1 MSDNEQ
7 LSKGVNKMADKRK
20 VAETKS
26 AEVIP
31 FDPTMFEADAG
42 MGMENMGQEDLAL
55 PFLKILSGLDPL
67 LDTHETARKGDIYNT
82 VTGHV
87 YTGKDGIKVIPCAY
101 QRRFIQWAPRGV
113 GSGAPQAIYAP
124 GDTIPKTE
132 RSAEDNKEYVIG
144 GEGEYIE
151 ETHQHFVIVMNED
164 GSSETALIAM
174 KSTQLKKSRK
184 WNSMIS
190 SRVMQGKNGPFTPP
204 RFSHIYNLKTVS
216 EENSKGSWH
225 GWEMSLEGPVSD
237 AGVYGQAKTF
247 AQSVTTGDVVVKHQ
261 DDNAA
266 NQEEDGDT
274 PF

>member
-1 MSDNEQ
+1 
-7 LSKGVNKMADKRK
+7 MAGKK
-20 VAETKS
+20 KEVAETKS
-26 AEVIP
+26 GEVIA
-31 FDPTMFEADAG
+31 FDPTMFEDDAG

-55 PFLKILSGLDPL
+55 PFLKILSGLDSL
-67 LDTHETARKGDIYNT
+67 LDTHETARKGDIVNT

-87 YTGKDGIKVIPCAY
+87 YAGKDGIKVIPCAY

-113 GSGAPQAIYAP
+113 GTGAPQAIYSP
-124 GDTIPKTE
+124 GDTMPKTE
-132 RSAEDNKEYVIG
+132 RSSEDNKEYVVE

-174 KSTQLKKSRK
+174 KSTQLKKRRK

-225 GWEMSLEGPVSD
+225 GWEMSLEKPVSD

-261 DDNAA
+261 DDNAT
-266 NQEEDGDT
+266 NEEDGDT